1 MDYSKKT
8 KQELVELLEK
18 SISIDKYNKLEG
30 LFKIKKTAL
39 DEIQQEN
46 ENLKYSINSVEK
58 EYQNRLSSAK
68 DQYEKLADELKYMS
82 TILNRQYEV
91 TELLNEKRKNDEI
104 FSTKLLEIYHK
115 SIFAVEQKE
124 EQ

>member
-1 MDYSKKT
+1 MDYSKLT

-46 ENLKYSINSVEK
+46 QNLRYSINSIET

-68 DQYEKLADELKYMS
+68 DEYEKIADELKYMS

-104 FSTKLLEIYHK
+104 FSTKLLDIYHK
-115 SIFAVEQKE
+115 SIFAVEQKQ

>member
-46 ENLKYSINSVEK
+46 ENLRYSINSVEK
-58 EYQNRLSSAK
+58 EYQNRLSIAK
-68 DQYEKLADELKYMS
+68 SEYEKLSDELKYMS

-91 TELLNEKRKNDEI
+91 TELLNDKRRNDEI
-104 FSTKLLEIYHK
+104 FSTKLLDIYHK

-124 EQ
+124 EK

>member
-58 EYQNRLSSAK
+58 EYQNRLASAK
-68 DQYEKLADELKYMS
+68 EQYEKLADELKYMS